1 MFLLWVLVPLCQMM
15 GHWFCPSGKSMILYK
30 IDPEKLTWWPDLPN
44 CSTAP
49 SHHSGSISGHHQ
61 ALCCQSS
68 TPSPCNC
75 RRFGDICHS
84 RGDICRSPFHDP
96 GAADRPSSHATSGHT
111 ALVLSRCSS
120 RHGGR
125 LGRRDQRRGWRKLL
139 CHKQRCSAK
148 NSQQNVKVL
157 FTILWLLSQKK
168 PCESTWKLRHLK
180 VLPKRPIFLTFCII
194 YHLYRRRLV
203 KGNILR
209 KVFSDLLHNELWS
222 P

>member
-1 MFLLWVLVPLCQMM
+1 MLTMSTNWWVINVALQANQ
-15 GHWFCPSGKSMILYK
+15 WMILYK
-30 IDPEKLTWWPDLPN
+30 IDTEKLTWWPDLTN

-75 RRFGDICHS
+75 CRFGDICHP

-120 RHGGR
+120 GHGSR

-157 FTILWLLSQKK
+157 FTILWLPSQKK
-168 PCESTWKLRHLK
+168 HVNQLK
-180 VLPKRPIFLTFCII
+180 DKTF
-194 YHLYRRRLV
+194 
-203 KGNILR
+203 KGIA
-209 KVFSDLLHNELWS
+209 KEAYFSNVLHNIPFVQKTLSQRQHFEESIFGSFVQRTLIS
-222 P
+222 LNRY